1 MIVAVRAKRHGVP
14 TRGHGSD
21 DGKSP
26 RFALSPQLTGA
37 SVHGSLLSTP
47 RRRPTALADGRARRS
62 KLFKSKVA
70 TVGAEI
76 ANMSRKRARVRLVS
90 ICSLV
95 LLSVVGAGWAP
106 AAAFPFHRILR
117 RGSQGADV
125 KALEVRVAGWYPRGD
140 QTRMGLNR
148 RFGLRTK
155 RALEALQAHYGLAVD
170 GIAGPATF
178 EVLAR
183 LEDRDGSTAHFNWG
197 EFKQNFN
204 SSCGAQAN
212 AYAGTFGGGMV
223 APRRAKRNA
232 RRLMW
237 RLEAV
242 RAKGGRRPIGINSGF
257 RSVKY
262 NSCIGGAALSQHMY
276 GTAADNRMVAVS
288 NRKERRLAKRSQ
300 LSGIGCY
307 SSLSHN
313 HFDLRLDNA
322 DLPAQRA
329 WWWPQRDSKGRDLDA
344 TGQPCWGEKKST
356 KAGSGVGGADPRA
369 LGAYVRGAG
378 SLVPTEREVVA
389 FEAAGEVSDLGPA
402 D

>member
-1 MIVAVRAKRHGVP
+1 MIVVAAAAGA
-14 TRGHGSD
+14 TRG
-21 DGKSP
+21 
-26 RFALSPQLTGA
+26 GA
-37 SVHGSLLSTP
+37 GEGGGHVPL
-47 RRRPTALADGRARRS
+47 PTAPLGFAGLPSGSAEEPAWASARRLRPPPGERVRRS
-62 KLFKSKVA
+62 RLLMSKVA
-70 TVGAEI
+70 RVGAET
-76 ANMSRKRARVRLVS
+76 AKMSRKRARVRFVL
-90 ICSLV
+90 ICSLA
-95 LLSVVGAGWAP
+95 LLSVLGAAWAP
-106 AAAFPFHRILR
+106 ASAYPFQRILR

-148 RFGLRTK
+148 RFGRRTK
-155 RALEALQAHYGLAVD
+155 RAVEALQAHHGLVVD

-178 EVLAR
+178 EVLAHQ
-183 LEDRDGSTAHFNWG
+183 EDRDGSTAHFEWG

-242 RAKGGRRPIGINSGF
+242 RSKGGRRPIGINSGF

-288 NRKERRLAKRSQ
+288 NRKERHLAKRSQ

-313 HFDLRLDNA
+313 HFDLRLDNV
-322 DLPAQRA
+322 DLPAARA

-344 TGQPCWGEKKST
+344 TGRPCWGEKT
-356 KAGSGVGGADPRA
+356 GAKAGSGAGAADSRA
-369 LGAYVRGAG
+369 LRAYVRGAG
-378 SLVPTEREVVA
+378 SLVPTEPEIDV
-389 FEAAGEVSDLGPA
+389 FEAAGEVSELGPA

>member
-1 MIVAVRAKRHGVP
+1 
-14 TRGHGSD
+14 
-21 DGKSP
+21 
-26 RFALSPQLTGA
+26 
-37 SVHGSLLSTP
+37 
-47 RRRPTALADGRARRS
+47 
-62 KLFKSKVA
+62 
-70 TVGAEI
+70 
-76 ANMSRKRARVRLVS
+76 MSRKRTRVRLVP
-90 ICSLV
+90 ICSLL
-95 LLSVVGAGWAP
+95 LLSILGAAWTP
-106 AAAFPFHRILR
+106 ASAYPFKRVLR

-125 KALEVRVAGWYPRGD
+125 KALEVRVAGWYGRKD

-155 RALEALQAHYGLAVD
+155 RAVEALQAHYGLVVD

-178 EVLAR
+178 KVLSR
-183 LEDRDGSTAHFNWG
+183 LESGDGSTAHFEWG

-223 APRRAKRNA
+223 AAGRAKRNA

-276 GTAADNRMVAVS
+276 GTAADNRMAAVS
-288 NRKERRLAKRSQ
+288 NRKERQLAKRSQ

-344 TGQPCWGEKKST
+344 TGRPCWGEKLST
-356 KAGSGVGGADPRA
+356 KTGFAASRA
-369 LGAYVRGAG
+369 LAAHVRGVG
-378 SLVPTEREVVA
+378 SLVPTAREIEV
-389 FEAAGEVSDLGPA
+389 FEAAGEVSELGPA

>member
-1 MIVAVRAKRHGVP
+1 MI
-14 TRGHGSD
+14 
-21 DGKSP
+21 
-26 RFALSPQLTGA
+26 
-37 SVHGSLLSTP
+37 
-47 RRRPTALADGRARRS
+47 
-62 KLFKSKVA
+62 SKVT
-70 TVGAEI
+70 TVGAET
-76 ANMSRKRARVRLVS
+76 AKMSRKRASVRLVP

-95 LLSVVGAGWAP
+95 LLSILVAAWAP
-106 AAAFPFHRILR
+106 ASAYPFQRVLR
-117 RGSQGADV
+117 RGSRGADV
-125 KALEVRVAGWYPRGD
+125 KALETRVAGWYPRGG
-140 QTRMGLNR
+140 QTRMALNR
-148 RFGLRTK
+148 IFGLRTK
-155 RALEALQAHYGLAVD
+155 RALEAFQAHYGLFVD

-178 EVLAR
+178 KVLDR
-183 LEDRDGSTAHFNWG
+183 LENKNGSTAHFEWG

-242 RAKGGRRPIGINSGF
+242 RAKGSRQPIGVNSGF
-257 RSVKY
+257 RSVEY

-288 NRKERRLAKRSQ
+288 NRTERVLAKRSQ

-313 HFDLRLDNA
+313 HFDLRLDNG

-329 WWWPQRDSKGRDLDA
+329 WWWPQKDSKGRDLDA
-344 TGQPCWGEKKST
+344 TGRPCWGEKKRAA
-356 KAGSGVGGADPRA
+356 KAGYGESRASREQAVGGN
-369 LGAYVRGAG
+369 
-378 SLVPTEREVVA
+378 LVPTEREIQA
-389 FEAAGEVSDLGPA
+389 FETAGEVSELGSA

>member
-1 MIVAVRAKRHGVP
+1 
-14 TRGHGSD
+14 
-21 DGKSP
+21 
-26 RFALSPQLTGA
+26 
-37 SVHGSLLSTP
+37 
-47 RRRPTALADGRARRS
+47 
-62 KLFKSKVA
+62 
-70 TVGAEI
+70 
-76 ANMSRKRARVRLVS
+76 MSRKRAKVRLVP

-95 LLSVVGAGWAP
+95 LLSVLGAAWAP
-106 AAAFPFHRILR
+106 ASAYPFKRILR

-125 KALEVRVAGWYPRGD
+125 KALEVRVAGWYPRKD
-140 QTRMGLNR
+140 QTRMGPNR

-155 RALEALQAHYGLAVD
+155 RAVEVLQAHYGLVVD

-178 EVLAR
+178 KVLAR
-183 LEDRDGSTAHFNWG
+183 LEDGDGSTAHFDWG
-197 EFKQNFN
+197 EFKQNSN

-212 AYAGTFGGGMV
+212 AYAGTFGGGRV

-288 NRKERRLAKRSQ
+288 NHRERRLARRSQ

-344 TGQPCWGEKKST
+344 TGRPCWGEKKRT
-356 KAGSGVGGADPRA
+356 KARAAAGAGASRA
-369 LGAYVRGAG
+369 LRAHVRGAE
-378 SLVPTEREVVA
+378 SLILTKREIDT
-389 FEAAGEVSDLGPA
+389 FEAAGEVPELGSA